1 MTWTPERTT
10 LISEL
15 WREGWTADRIASEL
29 GGGITRN
36 AVIGKLSRLG
46 LSDDDRPKP
55 SKQIKSKK
63 IETSRQRATS
73 HKTPE
78 PNSTQPAPK
87 EECTTVSI
95 PVLATTSALPVRNS
109 SPPKSRRLTLEKL
122 DDGQCKYVTDTSHGK
137 DFFCGTPTGS
147 PRKVYCPFHTNM
159 CITRPPPHRKKER
172 LNTDKRLCI

>member
-1 MTWTPERTT
+1 MTWTPERVT
-10 LISEL
+10 LLSEL
-15 WREGWTADRIASEL
+15 WREGWSAGRIASEL

-36 AVIGKLSRLG
+36 AVMGKLSRLG

-55 SKQIKSKK
+55 SKQQKPIKNK
-63 IETSRQRATS
+63 TSRQRATS

-78 PNSTQPAPK
+78 PNITQPAPK
-87 EECTTVSI
+87 KECAAVSI
-95 PVLATTSALPVRNS
+95 PVLATTSALSVRDA

-122 DDGQCKYVTDTSHGK
+122 DDGQCKYVTDTTRGK

-159 CITRPPPHRKKER
+159 CITQPPPHRKKVR
-172 LNTDKRLCI
+172 LNTDKRLSI